1 MMKSRGWSA
10 CWKMQEGM
18 MVSEPA
24 TQRGDEAPDAVLRL
38 VSSGRGEAF
47 LAAHHAEAARR
58 LTLLFVRARLTQRVT
73 MSYDPTRIGGSRDGS
88 RQGELADSALHAR
101 RLLDGLA
108 GKMPRDCWS
117 VLVDICGFDK
127 GLQEIEMERSWPRRS
142 AKLVLRIALDQ
153 LVAIMGLSEFA
164 EGKADQKLK
173 GWLPERPPLFPD
185 RAT

>member
-1 MMKSRGWSA
+1 M
-10 CWKMQEGM
+10 
-18 MVSEPA
+18 SESA
-24 TQRGDEAPDAVLRL
+24 TQRGNEAPDAVLRL
-38 VSSGRGEAF
+38 LSTGRGEAF

-58 LTLLFVRARLTQRVT
+58 LALLFVRARLTQRVT
-73 MSYDPTRIGGSRDGS
+73 MSYDLARIGGSRDGS
-88 RQGELADSALHAR
+88 RQGELADSAFHAR

-117 VLVDICGFDK
+117 ILVDTCGFDK

-142 AKLVLRIALDQ
+142 AKLVLRIGLDQ
-153 LVAIMGLSEFA
+153 LAAIMGLSELA

-185 RAT
+185 PAA